1 MTTATVTQMKCA
13 CPSCL
18 CIVNISDA
26 ISKEGKYYC
35 SDACAKGHSEGAG
48 CSHAG
53 FSSIHYY
60 TGTVSSCSKVLS

>member
-53 FSSIHYY
+53 CGCDAS
-60 TGTVSSCSKVLS
+60 